1 MAFTVDQFMTRI
13 NNLFGEDL
21 GAFADAMNLL
31 KKAQAVQKAEARLS
45 AAQDNRDTVI
55 GNQNTVVANRQTQLA
70 NANTNLEEFVAGLVE
85 PQE

>member
-1 MAFTVDQFMTRI
+1 MAFTVDQLATAF
-13 NNLFGEDL
+13 NQLFGEDL
-21 GAFADAMNLL
+21 SAVRDAMNLL

-55 GNQNTVVANRQTQLA
+55 GSQNNVVANRQTQLA
-70 NANTNLEEFVAGLVE
+70 TANTNLEEFVAGLVE